1 MKIALDPQLLMRTN
15 ARRMIFG
22 AAELAGA
29 DVLVPETA
37 AFFAKLHYHRVA
49 RRYVQNK
56 VKWSAASRMEPID
69 ETTLAMRADTLLEAA
84 TAGYAQWLDSEPL
97 GNDAIMRSAPRTAE
111 VSVLAMRISLAG
123 VVVDDKDQ
131 RWAVGEDP
139 YVLAEALEAG
149 AHWIASENFATVNQG
164 AMGIWLAR
172 MQDQGRFRHVPR
184 PFILDAAGAVAT
196 LLTQAGLGTDRGR
209 GGRDTVA
216 LAYALCEPK
225 RKDTPLVR
233 RLNILGGFAED
244 AKAGGMTM
252 AGEEI
257 AQWHREQIAMLETD
271 RSAVRRAIERL
282 QMAIG
287 RERVQRTRD
296 AEDRRLVLEQK
307 TGTSPPART
316 PKQNPSPGREH

>member
-1 MKIALDPQLLMRTN
+1 MKIALDTQLLMRTN
-15 ARRMIFG
+15 ARRLIFG

-56 VKWSAASRMEPID
+56 VKWSTATRMESID
-69 ETTLAMRADTLLEAA
+69 ETTLAARADALLEAA
-84 TAGYAQWLDSEPL
+84 VAGYARWLDSEPL
-97 GNDAIMRSAPRTAE
+97 RNDALMRSAPRTAE
-111 VSVLAMRISLAG
+111 ASVLAMQLSLAG
-123 VVVDDKDQ
+123 VVVDSKDQ

-164 AMGIWLAR
+164 AMELWLDRA
-172 MQDQGRFRHVPR
+172 QDQGRFRHVPR
-184 PFILDAAGAVAT
+184 PFILDAESAVAT
-196 LLTQAGLGTDRGR
+196 LLAQADPGTNRRDGR
-209 GGRDTVA
+209 RDTVA

-244 AKAGGMTM
+244 ARAGGMTM

-257 AQWHREQIAMLETD
+257 AQWHREQLAMLETD
-271 RSAVRRAIERL
+271 RQAVLRAIGRL
-282 QMAIG
+282 QRDIG

-307 TGTSPPART
+307 MEAGPPARA
-316 PKQNPSPGREH
+316 PKQGPSPGRAR